1 MLHSGVKLHGLRS
14 RALDVT
20 FLQECIMQDLVVAGN
35 YLNNARTVF
44 DAKPNQKISRN
55 ERGKQIHHD
64 GSFLKGAK

>member
-35 YLNNARTVF
+35 NLNNA
-44 DAKPNQKISRN
+44 
-55 ERGKQIHHD
+55 
-64 GSFLKGAK
+64 